1 MREIDDI
8 QPYEEV
14 QCSTVE
20 ARTGPLR
27 DQEERIAFP
36 IKVYQL
42 QPGTEQYERAQNTFL
57 KRAKEYEL
65 KYYWL

>member
-1 MREIDDI
+1 M
-8 QPYEEV
+8 
-14 QCSTVE
+14 VE